1 MRSAV
6 IFFVLLLWPL
16 SLPSAASAAPLL
28 FMARSTRSTT
38 EYAPSR
44 PPHPNMA
51 LSRAAGGAAI
61 TIRKL
66 TSAKDRQICG
76 YPLRERIKVG
86 ESPSFRLRRFTPA
99 GFSHAHRRKDYQN
112 RSVLDH
118 RSVPS
123 GPRLAFIQP
132 A

>member
-1 MRSAV
+1 MLMRSAV

-16 SLPSAASAAPLL
+16 SLPSAASAAPLSL
-28 FMARSTRSTT
+28 YGPFDQKHYGLRS
-38 EYAPSR
+38 EPA
-44 PPHPNMA
+44 PHPNMA

-99 GFSHAHRRKDYQN
+99 GFSLN
-112 RSVLDH
+112 LC
-118 RSVPS
+118 
-123 GPRLAFIQP
+123 
-132 A
+132 